1 MKTHKDLQVWN
12 NSIELVKIIY
22 RITNEFPSNE
32 IYCLTNQIRR
42 AIISIPS
49 NIAEGAGR
57 HSRKEFVRFLQIAM
71 GSLSEL
77 ETQLIISENLGYL
90 QKNILEDLINK
101 MNLIRAQLIGLIKYL
116 KTVRKI

>member
-1 MKTHKDLQVWN
+1 
-12 NSIELVKIIY
+12 
-22 RITNEFPSNE
+22 
-32 IYCLTNQIRR
+32 
-42 AIISIPS
+42 
-49 NIAEGAGR
+49 
-57 HSRKEFVRFLQIAM
+57 M